1 VITRAYIVGADAS
14 DSEIVGGLS
23 VRARQILSLRD
34 AGLEVVQTADD
45 RSIHGPA
52 IVARAGLVWHAA
64 LVKRLAR
71 MPTDGGAAVE
81 ISPEMA
87 LGPDEFVVPARTVD
101 ERRAAMALLLR
112 SLDKPT
118 DGLAS
123 RHLHRPISRQ
133 ITRLVLPYGVTPNA
147 MTIVASLFG
156 FAGVA
161 AAYRGGYANLLAGA
175 ALFWIQNVLDGCDG
189 EIARLKYLRSRAGEW
204 LDQVLD
210 DVLNIAFLAAVGFAL
225 ARDGSRIAW
234 WLTWIAVAS
243 QAIHLAGLYAA
254 LLFRAGGR
262 GSVAVLRWWVG
273 DPDEKKTLGD
283 LTRRDVLSLAYL
295 VFAVPGLI
303 GVIFAF
309 HVVLTVGA
317 AIVTTVQWIVWG
329 GPGIQADGAGRA
341 GEATA

>member
-1 VITRAYIVGADAS
+1 VGADAC

-34 AGLEVVQTADD
+34 AGLNVLQTADAGAV
-45 RSIHGPA
+45 RGPA
-52 IVARAGLVWHAA
+52 IVVPAGLVWHPAV
-64 LVKRLAR
+64 VKRLAR
-71 MPTDGGAAVE
+71 VAPPRDDGIVA
-81 ISPEMA
+81 ISTTLE
-87 LGPDEFVVPARTVD
+87 LQRGEFVVSARTPD
-101 ERRAAMALLLR
+101 ERRDATSRLLR
-112 SLDKPT
+112 SLEKPT

-123 RHLHRPISRQ
+123 RHLHRPISRE

-161 AAYRGGYANLLAGA
+161 IAYRGGYANLLAGA
-175 ALFWIQNVLDGCDG
+175 SLFWIQNVLDGCDG
-189 EIARLKYLRSRAGEW
+189 EIARLKYLRSRIGEW

-225 ARDGSRIAW
+225 ARDGSRLAW
-234 WLTWIAVAS
+234 WLTWIAIAAQV
-243 QAIHLAGLYAA
+243 IHLAGLYAA

-283 LTRRDVLSLAYL
+283 LTRRDVLSFAYL
-295 VFAVPGLI
+295 VAALLDII

-309 HVVLTVGA
+309 QVVLTVGA
-317 AIVTTVQWIVWG
+317 AIVTTVQWTVWG
-329 GPGIQADGAGRA
+329 GPAVQADGAGRT